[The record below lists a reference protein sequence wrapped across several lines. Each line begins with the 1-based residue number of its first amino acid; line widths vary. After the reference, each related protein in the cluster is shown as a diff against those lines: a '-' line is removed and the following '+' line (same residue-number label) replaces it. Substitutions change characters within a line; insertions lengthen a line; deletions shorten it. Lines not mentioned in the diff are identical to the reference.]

1 MTNNLEVRTWIKMK
15 QNKQRFKEGILRVTC
30 FPKYIRQTFRV
41 LIFFK
46 VSEQL
51 WNDFFVFVFE
61 SPEVFDVLHVLDN
74 SGCCSSSEKVFFMNS
89 SLWLVVTLW
98 WNDWWIK
105 FLQIYIIERLKY
117 MCILQ
122 VVCTVHKYNDKC
134 LTNHVLT

>member
-1 MTNNLEVRTWIKMK
+1 VTNVLEVLTWIKMK
-15 QNKQRFKEGILRVTC
+15 QNKQRVKEYILRVTC

-61 SPEVFDVLHVLDN
+61 SPEVFDVLHVLN
-74 SGCCSSSEKVFFMNS
+74 HSGCCSSSEKVFFINS
-89 SLWLVVTLW
+89 SLWLVVILW

-105 FLQIYIIERLKY
+105 FYKFTLLKDLN
-117 MCILQ
+117 ILQ

-134 LTNHVLT
+134 LTNHEST